1 MRRPHPARYRTLFLL
16 LSLAAAAAVA
26 VAVAPASAQWPY
38 PAGDD
43 GKPTLAPML
52 KRVTP
57 AVVNIA
63 ITSRSRM
70 PRHPMFDDPFF
81 RRFFNIP
88 RQQQERPRR
97 SVGSGVI
104 VDAERGYVMTNHHVV
119 SGADKLVVTLADRR
133 SFDAELVGSDEGTDI
148 ALLRIEAD
156 GLTVLPFGDS
166 EKLEVGDFVLA
177 IGNPF
182 GIGQTVTSGIV
193 SALGRTG
200 LNVGGYE
207 DFIQTDASINP
218 GNSGGALVDLDGR
231 LVGINSAIMTP
242 AGGNVGIGFAV
253 PTAMAREVM
262 DQLVEYGEVRRGQL
276 GIHIQDV
283 TPSIAEA
290 LNLEE
295 AEGALVSQVLPGS
308 AAEAAGLQAGDVI
321 LTIDGRPVED
331 STGLRNM
338 IGLMR
343 LGAEM
348 EITYI
353 RDGETRTLRAKT
365 GRSSRQILAESEAV
379 DKFKGAEFRDLDP
392 SHPQYGSVEGV
403 LVAEVEEGSPAERNG
418 LQPGDVVTA
427 VNREKVRSVAE
438 FSKAAAGAGGAIAL
452 NIRRGA
458 ARLFLVIP

>member
-1 MRRPHPARYRTLFLL
+1 MTISPRAGLRTLFFLAC
-16 LSLAAAAAVA
+16 LAAAAA
-26 VAVAPASAQWPY
+26 ASAQWPY
-38 PAGDD
+38 TAGGD

-52 KRVTP
+52 KQVTP

-63 ITSRSRM
+63 VIARRNRT
-70 PRHPMFDDPFF
+70 PRHPMLDDPFF
-81 RRFFNIP
+81 RRFFNLPQPQRDQP
-88 RQQQERPRR
+88 RQ

-104 VDAERGYVMTNHHVV
+104 VDAENGYVMTNHHVV
-119 SGADKLVVTLADRR
+119 SEAEKLMVTLADRR
-133 SFDAELVGSDEGTDI
+133 RFEAELLGSDEGTDI
-148 ALLRIEAD
+148 ALLKIEAD
-156 GLTVLPFGDS
+156 DLTALPFGNS
-166 EKLEVGDFVLA
+166 EVLEVGDFVLA

-218 GNSGGALVDLDGR
+218 GNSGGALVDLDGK
-231 LVGINSAIMTP
+231 LVGINSAIMTM

-262 DQLVEYGEVRRGQL
+262 DQLVEFGEVRRGQL

-290 LNLEE
+290 LNLDD
-295 AEGALVSQVLPGS
+295 AVGALVSQVLPGS
-308 AAEAAGLQAGDVI
+308 AAEEAGLQAGDVI
-321 LTIDGRPVED
+321 LAIDGRPVED

-343 LGAEM
+343 LGTDM
-348 EITYI
+348 EITFI
-353 RDGETRTLRAKT
+353 RDGEKQTMSART
-365 GRSSRQILAESEAV
+365 GRSSSQLLAESEAV
-379 DKFKGAEFRDLDP
+379 DKFRGAEFRDLDP
-392 SHPQYGSVEGV
+392 SHPRYETVEGV
-403 LVAEVEEGSPAERNG
+403 LVSQVEEGSTAESNG
-418 LQPGDVVTA
+418 LQAGDIVTA
-427 VNREKVRSVAE
+427 VNRVKVRSVAE
-438 FSKAAAGAGGAIAL
+438 FSEVAAGTGGAIAL
-452 NIRRGA
+452 NILRGN

>member
-1 MRRPHPARYRTLFLL
+1 MTFPRLGRPAVYRAMLVLVSFA
-16 LSLAAAAAVA
+16 LAAS
-26 VAVAPASAQWPY
+26 ASAQWPY
-38 PAGDD
+38 TAGGD

-52 KRVTP
+52 KQVTP

-63 ITSRSRM
+63 VISRNPA

-88 RQQQERPRR
+88 QQRRGQPRQ

-104 VDAERGYVMTNHHVV
+104 VDAENGYVMTNHHVV
-119 SGADKLVVTLADRR
+119 SRADKLAVTLADRR
-133 SFDAELVGSDEGTDI
+133 SFEARLLGSDEGTDI
-148 ALLRIEAD
+148 ALLEIDAD
-156 GLTVLPFGDS
+156 ELTALPFGDS
-166 EKLEVGDFVLA
+166 ERLEVGDFVLA

-193 SALGRTG
+193 SALGRSG
-200 LNVGGYE
+200 VNVGGYE

-218 GNSGGALVDLDGR
+218 GNSGGALVDLDGK

-253 PTAMAREVM
+253 PTAMAREIM
-262 DQLVEYGEVRRGQL
+262 EQIIEYGEVRRGQL

-290 LNLEE
+290 LNLDE
-295 AEGALVSQVLPGS
+295 AMGALVSQVVPGS
-308 AAEAAGLQAGDVI
+308 AADEAGIQAGDVI
-321 LTIDGRPVED
+321 LAIDGRPVED
-331 STGLRNM
+331 STELRNM

-343 LGAEM
+343 IGTEL

-353 RDGETRTLRAKT
+353 RDGEEGRMRAST
-365 GRSSRQILAESEAV
+365 GASSSQILAESEAV
-379 DKFKGAEFRDLDP
+379 NKLKGAEFRDIDP
-392 SHPQYGSVEGV
+392 SHPRYGAVEGV
-403 LVAEVEEGSPAERNG
+403 LVAEVEEASVAQRNG
-418 LQPGDVVTA
+418 LRTGDIVTA
-427 VNREKVRSVAE
+427 VNRVKVRSMAE
-438 FSKAAAGAGGAIAL
+438 FSEAAANTGGAIAL
-452 NIRRGA
+452 NILRGD